1 MIQRLTAWLL
11 QLWEQIRLRM
21 HFPDQ
26 DWLFLRRRILAF
38 ALDAAVMLGINLVLP
53 ILGFAP
59 AMAYLLMRDSLPWK
73 FLRGRSLGKR
83 LMRLDACGAGGQDL
97 ILNWPA
103 AMNRNAL
110 LLFPPFW
117 LVELYVLLRRGDGQR
132 LGDRWAGTF
141 VRPSDPVSSSI
152 PSTP

>member
-1 MIQRLTAWLL
+1 MQRLTAWLI
-11 QLWEQIRLRM
+11 QRWEQIRLRM

-26 DWLFLRRRILAF
+26 DWHFLRRRMLAF

-73 FLRGRSLGKR
+73 WLRGQSLGKR
-83 LMRLDACGAGGQDL
+83 LVRLEARSAAGQDL
-97 ILNWPA
+97 ILDWPA

-132 LGDRWAGTF
+132 LGDRWAGTQ
-141 VRPSDPVSSSI
+141 VRSLGSIPSSI